1 VALGI
6 WSKLQSLI
14 FGTAIGAASAD
25 AIAPVLEPVKQHAN
39 LKNPY
44 RVLEVDQVAEL
55 RAEGAL
61 TEASA
66 ENEASRTGYG
76 KDRLHA
82 LTLLA
87 QAGPGVAEALTLWN
101 HGTIDEAGFEE
112 ALRKSKVLPQF
123 WPGLKELKQARLTP
137 QEIALGIVRS
147 VIRDPGLMVT
157 TLDTSDSNVPK
168 YEPLSVEA
176 LPEAQAGG
184 FDKERLRGLVGSIGL
199 PLGAVGAAQ
208 AHFRGI
214 ITEGGYNQAILEGDT
229 RPEWAPFILDYAR
242 QILTVHEYAE
252 LHLRGW
258 ITEQEM
264 IDGGAKHGMTE
275 EDVRRVFLNLGRP
288 LVSHQITTGL
298 ERGGAYGGDYS
309 TIPEPYQTAIRQS
322 AIRPEW
328 ASLDYANRYT
338 YPSAFAVRGLAQ
350 SGTLNAA
357 ETEDVLLKLGWEP
370 GFAKLVA
377 GSWTAPTGSSSKAT
391 SETDLLTLMDGGY
404 MTPAETL
411 TALEALGYTPA
422 AAQQKVD
429 LVTARRVAGAKNTA
443 ISDLHSTFK
452 KGDLSV
458 AEAVTAIKQLGV
470 PDPAP
475 AEIVADWQ
483 VAYLA
488 ANPPP

>member
-66 ENEASRTGYG
+66 ENEAKRTGYDT
-76 KDRLHA
+76 DRLHA

-101 HGTIDEAGFEE
+101 HGTINEAGFDE

-137 QEIALGIVRS
+137 QEVALGVVRS
-147 VIRDPGLMVT
+147 VIKDDNLMVKP
-157 TLDTSDSNVPK
+157 LDTSDSNVPK
-168 YEPLSVEA
+168 YEPLTLDPIE
-176 LPEAQAGG
+176 EAQAGG
-184 FDKERLRGLVGSIGL
+184 FDRERLRGLVGSIGL

-214 ITEGGYNQAILEGDT
+214 ITEGDT

-258 ITEQEM
+258 ITEAEM
-264 IDGGAKHGMTE
+264 LAGGAKHGMSE

-288 LVSHQITTGL
+288 LVLHQITTGL
-298 ERGGAYGGDYS
+298 ERGGSYGGGYES
-309 TIPEPYQTAIRQS
+309 IPEPFRTAIRQS

-370 GFAKLVA
+370 SFAKLVA
-377 GSWTAPTGSSSKAT
+377 GSWTAPSGSSSKAP

-404 MTPAETL
+404 MTEAETL
-411 TALEALGYTPA
+411 TSLEALGYPAA

-458 AEAVTAIKQLGV
+458 AEAVAAIKQLGV